1 MRALRTRVLVAV
13 DASGVAAAAVS
24 GGVGTPRVRSFAR
37 APLEPG
43 ALVPDPLEA
52 NVARRGEVEAALAQV
67 AAAVEGGRGPVS
79 LILPDGVARTVLLDV
94 PAGVEAREFARYR
107 VAPGLPY
114 APDEALVDVLALE
127 GGRVL
132 AAAVRRSVIEGY
144 EAAAAA
150 AGLEV
155 DRLDLAPLA
164 ALSALAR
171 DPRGTA
177 PSVDVILGDRA
188 LSLAAWHGGVMR
200 LFRTR
205 LREAGEAEAGWL
217 AREVDRTAAQAAS
230 GGNGGPR
237 RIRAGGPGAL
247 ALLQAWEDEGRRA
260 EPGWTAEGTLPVEA
274 AELAWLGGA
283 LA

>member
-1 MRALRTRVLVAV
+1 M

-24 GGVGTPRVRSFAR
+24 GGVGAPRVRSFAR
-37 APLEPG
+37 ASLAPG
-43 ALVPDPLEA
+43 ALVPDPLDG
-52 NVARRGEVEAALAQV
+52 NIARRSEVEAALAEV
-67 AAAVEGGRGPVS
+67 ASAVEGGHGPVS

-94 PAGVEAREFARYR
+94 PAGVEPREFARYR
-107 VAPGLPY
+107 VMPGLPY

-127 GGRVL
+127 GGRLL

-144 EAAAAA
+144 EQAAAA

-177 PSVDVILGDRA
+177 ASVDVILGDRA
-188 LSLAAWHGGVMR
+188 LSLAAWQGGVLR
-200 LFRTR
+200 LFRMR
-205 LREAGEAEAGWL
+205 LRDAGPAEAGWL

-230 GGNGGPR
+230 GGGNGGANGAAP
-237 RIRAGGPGAL
+237 RIRAVGPGAV
-247 ALLQAWEDEGRRA
+247 ALLRAWEDQGRHA
-260 EPGWTAEGTLPVEA
+260 EPGWRAEGTLPVEA
-274 AELAWLGGA
+274 TELAWLGGA

>member
-1 MRALRTRVLVAV
+1 M

-24 GGVGTPRVRSFAR
+24 GGVGAPRVRSFAR
-37 APLEPG
+37 ASLAPG
-43 ALVPDPLEA
+43 ALVPDPLDG
-52 NVARRGEVEAALAQV
+52 NIARRSEVEAALAEV
-67 AAAVEGGRGPVS
+67 ASAVEGGRGPVS

-94 PAGVEAREFARYR
+94 PAGVEPREFARYR
-107 VAPGLPY
+107 VMPGLPY

-127 GGRVL
+127 GGRLL

-144 EAAAAA
+144 EQAAAA

-177 PSVDVILGDRA
+177 ASVDVILGDRA
-188 LSLAAWHGGVMR
+188 LSLAAWQGGVLR
-200 LFRTR
+200 LFRMR
-205 LREAGEAEAGWL
+205 LRDAGPAEAGWL

-230 GGNGGPR
+230 GGGNGGANGAAP
-237 RIRAGGPGAL
+237 RIRAVGPGAV
-247 ALLQAWEDEGRRA
+247 ALLRAWEDQGRHA
-260 EPGWTAEGTLPVEA
+260 EPGWRAEGTLPVEA
-274 AELAWLGGA
+274 TELAWLGGA